1 MASAVQAGLTMGSVR
16 DRLAERLGQEERL
29 LAEVFPTAH
38 LDRESLTVLLS
49 DLTLP
54 EGWSHDSTDVLFVIP
69 GNYPAGCPDNV
80 CVRPDLRLAGGA
92 EPANIMGEHEHA
104 GRRWLQFSWHPD
116 EWRPTADASRG
127 GNLVNYLIG
136 AIARLEEVS

>member
-1 MASAVQAGLTMGSVR
+1 MLLPDLPLT
-16 DRLAERLGQEERL
+16 D
-29 LAEVFPTAH
+29 
-38 LDRESLTVLLS
+38 
-49 DLTLP
+49 
-54 EGWSHDSTDVLFVIP
+54 GWSHDSSDVLLAIP
-69 GNYPAGCPDNV
+69 SNYPAGCPDNI
-80 CVRPDLRLAGGA
+80 CARPDLRLASGA

-136 AIARLEEVS
+136 AITRFEEAS